1 MLNFEEANRI
11 LAESFEELKLRTEE
25 ISITNALN
33 RVLAED
39 IISDVDLPPFN
50 NSAMDGYAIKFNPNI
65 KEWKIVGEI
74 QAGNYKALEINEQT
88 TVHIMTGG
96 MLPKNCDTIIK
107 VEDVSVMGDKVK
119 LKDITGFS
127 FNLNI
132 RKKGEDLS
140 KGKVAIKKGSLL
152 KPQHIAVAASCG
164 KSKLKVY
171 RKLNIG
177 VLVTGD
183 ELIDINEK
191 PGTDKIRASNPYVLQ
206 SAIKES
212 NMNPINLG
220 IVRDDKSDMTKS
232 VKSALD
238 SSLDILLTSGS
249 VSVGKFDYLKEIFED
264 LGVEIKFWRV
274 SVKPGRP
281 LLFGIY
287 KKNGQK
293 TLIFGL
299 PGNPVAILVTY
310 ILFVK
315 KYILKLFGNRELV
328 TVKAIIKNDFQKE
341 DERLHFVKGLLE
353 KDNTG
358 NHLVSIVGEQSSGNL
373 AQLGKSNCLI
383 IIKENKI
390 NTKAGEIVECIMI

>member
-1 MLNFEEANRI
+1 MLKFKEANKIISETFR
-11 LAESFEELKLRTEE
+11 ELKLRTEE

-39 IISDVDLPPFN
+39 IISDVDLPPFD

-74 QAGNYKALEINEQT
+74 QAGNYKALEIDEQT

-96 MLPKNCDTIIK
+96 MLPKKCDTVIK
-107 VEDVSVMGDKVK
+107 IEDVSVMGDKVK

-140 KGKVAIKKGSLL
+140 KGKVAIKKGNLL

-177 VLVTGD
+177 VIVTGD

-191 PGTDKIRASNPYVLQ
+191 PGTDKIRASNPYALQ

-212 NMNPINLG
+212 NMNPINFG
-220 IVRDDKSDMTKS
+220 IVRDDKSEMIKS

-238 SSLDILLTSGS
+238 SSLNILLTSGS
-249 VSVGKFDYLKEIFED
+249 VSVGKFDYLKEIFEN
-264 LGVEIKFWRV
+264 LGVGLKFWKV
-274 SVKPGRP
+274 SIKPGKP
-281 LLFGIY
+281 LLFGVYNNIE
-287 KKNGQK
+287 NK
-293 TLIFGL
+293 TLVFGL
-299 PGNPVAILVTY
+299 PGNPVSILVTY

-315 KYILKLFGNRELV
+315 KHIMKLFGNQELV
-328 TVKAIIKNDFQKE
+328 TAKATIKNNYKKD
-341 DERLHFVKGLLE
+341 DERLHFVKGFLE

-358 NHLVSIVGEQSSGNL
+358 NNIVSIVGEQSSGNL
-373 AQLGKSNCLI
+373 AQLSKSNCLI
-383 IIKENKI
+383 IIEENRI

>member
-1 MLNFEEANRI
+1 MLKFEEANKII
-11 LAESFEELKLRTEE
+11 LETFSELKLWIEE
-25 ISITNALN
+25 INITSALN
-33 RVLAED
+33 RVLAEN
-39 IISDVDLPPFN
+39 IISDVDLPPFD

-65 KEWKIVGEI
+65 KEWEIIGEI
-74 QAGNYKALEINEQT
+74 KAGCYKDFVIDEYT

-96 MLPKNCDTIIK
+96 MLPKNCDTVIK
-107 VEDVSVMGDKVK
+107 IEDVSVNCDKVI
-119 LKDITGFS
+119 LNDNAGFS

-140 KGKVAIKKGSLL
+140 KGKVAIEKGCLL
-152 KPQHIAVAASCG
+152 KPQHIAAAASCG

-191 PGTDKIRASNPYVLQ
+191 PSTDKIRASNPYVLQ

-212 NMNPINLG
+212 NMNPINFG
-220 IVRDDKSDMTKS
+220 IVRDDKSVMTKS

-249 VSVGKFDYLKEIFED
+249 VSVGKFDYLKEIFRN
-264 LGVEIKFWRV
+264 LCVEIKFWKV
-274 SVKPGRP
+274 SIKPGKP
-281 LLFGIY
+281 LLFGVY
-287 KKNGQK
+287 NNNEQK
-293 TLIFGL
+293 TLVFGL
-299 PGNPVAILVTY
+299 PGNPVSVLVTY

-315 KYILKLFGNRELV
+315 KHIMKLFGNQELV
-328 TVKAIIKNDFQKE
+328 TAKATIKDNYKKD
-341 DERLHFVKGLLE
+341 DERLHFVKGFLE

-358 NHLVSIVGEQSSGNL
+358 NNIVSIIGGQSSGNL
-373 AQLGKSNCLI
+373 TQLSKSNCLI
-383 IIKENKI
+383 IIEENRVH
-390 NTKAGEIVECIMI
+390 TKAGEIVECIMI